1 MCHDRSWF
9 TSQEQKKAQE
19 RKPETTEKY
28 SDAVA
33 ALLRGSNDQAQKV
46 KAEPAPAKEAAPAK

>member
-19 RKPETTEKY
+19 RKPEMTEKY

-33 ALLRGSNDQAQKV
+33 ALLRESNDQTQKV
-46 KAEPAPAKEAAPAK
+46 KAEPAPTKEAAPAK